1 MVRCGRSLS
10 AASMMCLVVSM
21 AAVSS
26 VCSIFSPGGVFE
38 FGSASAEG
46 AVGGEVVAEL
56 GADGVFDAEVSAF
69 LGGSEALVGEDADE
83 GEAGGVVGGGVG
95 GFGVGVGYEG
105 GSGEFGA
112 SGGDPAVTSGLS
124 AGDLLEFAVG
134 KGGTDAV
141 AAGLPGHAVAAR
153 SVRSMATVALDLIW
167 VISGSAGSAQRVGE
181 AMTGLTGRPVR
192 RSTASA
198 AS

>member
-1 MVRCGRSLS
+1 MWEKSFCGFDDVFGGVDGCGEFGLFDLF
-10 AASMMCLVVSM
+10 AGVS
-21 AAVSS
+21 
-26 VCSIFSPGGVFE
+26 GVFE

-112 SGGDPAVTSGLS
+112 SGGDPAVTRRL
-124 AGDLLEFAVG
+124 
-134 KGGTDAV
+134 
-141 AAGLPGHAVAAR
+141 
-153 SVRSMATVALDLIW
+153 
-167 VISGSAGSAQRVGE
+167 
-181 AMTGLTGRPVR
+181 VR
-192 RSTASA
+192 R
-198 AS
+198 